1 VSSIPLS
8 EAALQDCRSVVDS
21 NCAEATSEGMPE
33 EQSPRLLPDVLR
45 VAAKACGN
53 QVKVVSG
60 TERLSYAEID
70 LYSDRLA
77 GRLMAHDIRPGD
89 RVMIGLPN
97 SAEFIIACFAVW
109 KVRAVVVA
117 LDPCTVAAN
126 LRGILQKIEP
136 AALIAECGFAEK
148 VLETP
153 ASLRFFRAFFLKN
166 NCGSPLATGHI
177 AVEPMQSATVSEAG
191 LARLPA
197 GAQPNELAT
206 ITFTS
211 GSTNVPK
218 GVMHTHESTLACAS
232 FTRSYLNLSQ
242 HEVVM
247 LPLPLHHVLAFRR
260 FLTCFLAQCELVLVP
275 GIFIMKQFSETHP
288 TGLVLVPSACNIL
301 IDSFAPFLRKAGAC
315 LRYVEIG
322 SEPMSMERVQA
333 LQATLPNTRIHLT
346 YGLTEGRVGYL
357 TAGPNGT
364 FDRLDRSNH
373 GLEIEVVDGN
383 GHPVNEEE
391 TGEIL
396 ISGAGLFLGYWGDSI
411 ATQNAL
417 KLHGFRTGDLGMM
430 DENGGIR
437 LIGRLDDIIK
447 VGGHKIHPR
456 EIEAVLLLHPGVAE
470 AVVVGQRDPGASLG
484 SVLQAFVVRK
494 KGFIVSDSELLAHCQ
509 EHLELYK
516 VPATVCFRE
525 SFPKTALGKIQRH
538 LVV

>member
-1 VSSIPLS
+1 MNSLS
-8 EAALQDCRSVVDS
+8 LNETALQDLRSVFDS
-21 NCAEATSEGMPE
+21 SYAEAARESMPE

-45 VAAKACGN
+45 MAAKACGSEA
-53 QVKVVSG
+53 KVVSG
-60 TERLSYAEID
+60 AERLSYAEID
-70 LYSDRLA
+70 LCSDRLA
-77 GRLMAHDIRPGD
+77 SRLMAHHIRPGD

-126 LRGILQKIEP
+126 LRSIVEKIEP
-136 AALIAECGFAEK
+136 TALIAERGFAEK
-148 VLETP
+148 VLESP
-153 ASLRFFRAFFLKN
+153 ASLRFFRAFFLNN
-166 NCGSPLATGHI
+166 NCGRPLATGHI
-177 AVEPMQSATVSEAG
+177 VVEPMELATVSEAG
-191 LARLPA
+191 PAKLPA
-197 GAQPNELAT
+197 GAQPDELAT

-218 GVMHTHESTLACAS
+218 GVMHTHESILACAS
-232 FTRSYLNLSQ
+232 FTQSFLKLSQ
-242 HEVVM
+242 HDVVM

-260 FLTCFLAQCELVLVP
+260 FLTCFLVQCELVLVP
-275 GIFIMKQFSETHP
+275 GIFIMKQFSETRP
-288 TGLVLVPSACNIL
+288 TGMVLVPSACNIL
-301 IDSFAPFLRKAGAC
+301 IDNFAPFLRKAGEC

-322 SEPMSMERVQA
+322 SEPMSMERLQA
-333 LQATLPNTRIHLT
+333 LQAILPNTRIHLT

-373 GLEIEVVDGN
+373 GLEIEVVDSN
-383 GHPVNEEE
+383 GLPVNQGE

-396 ISGAGLFLGYWGDSI
+396 ISGAGLFQGYWGDSSD
-411 ATQNAL
+411 AQNVL
-417 KLHGFRTGDLGMM
+417 KVFGFRTGDLGMM
-430 DENGGIR
+430 DENGRIQ

-456 EIEAVLLLHPGVAE
+456 EIEAVLQRHPGVAE
-470 AVVVGQRDPGASLG
+470 AVVTGHRDPRASLG
-484 SVLQAFVVRK
+484 CVLQAFVVRK
-494 KGFIVSDSELLAHCQ
+494 KGFVVCDTELLAHCQ

-525 SFPKTALGKIQRH
+525 SFPKTALGKIQRR
-538 LVV
+538 LVA